1 MHHPSLRRHARHGL
15 LLIGLLGLTACGG
28 DSNQPFSTGNT
39 TDTPVTVPDAAL
51 DYWPTEGW
59 QTGDEASHGFTAGAF
74 DTLAADAASA
84 LPYHT
89 SLMVIR
95 DGWILH
101 ESYNS
106 PASSTIDAT
115 YKHNVWSVAKSVTS
129 MTVGRAHSRGDL
141 NVPLGLASP
150 DVLEL
155 TVEDVYPADVVASLA
170 IDDPR
175 RQITLRHVLQMKSG
189 LAWNEPAWLINFSA
203 MRDPLLLAL
212 SGQAPATCP
221 DNEHT
226 LLCVILN
233 QPLAHAPGTVWN
245 YNTYDSYL
253 ISGFFT
259 QLTGTDLAGYAAEHL
274 FNPVGMS
281 VTPDSD
287 WLNFPSVDYTFGGGL
302 LHITTRD
309 LGRLGMLMLYDGHW
323 AGEQLISRDW
333 ITMST
338 TPQGA
343 GFIAAFGP
351 DNEPLP
357 TPVPINLEY
366 GMQWWTTTGVMSGPK
381 ALTARGLGGQFMQI
395 YKDKELII
403 LITSDES
410 SYPETLPYRSTQIN
424 DFIKTHIL
432 DRLTD

>member
-1 MHHPSLRRHARHGL
+1 MFLPPLRRHARHGL
-15 LLIGLLGLTACGG
+15 LMIGLLGLSACGG
-28 DSNQPFSTGNT
+28 DSNHPFSTGPAP
-39 TDTPVTVPDAAL
+39 DTSVTAADL
-51 DYWPTEGW
+51 APDYWPTEEW
-59 QTGDEASHGFTAGAF
+59 QTGDESGQGFTPGAF
-74 DTLAADAASA
+74 DTLAADAATA

-95 DGWILH
+95 DGWIVH

-106 PASSTIDAT
+106 PASSTIEAS
-115 YKHNVWSVAKSVTS
+115 YKHHVWSVTKSVTS
-129 MTVGRAHSRGDL
+129 MTLGRARTLGDL
-141 NVPLGLASP
+141 QVPVGLASP
-150 DVLEL
+150 DVLDL
-155 TVEDVYPADVVASLA
+155 TVEDVFPADVVATLA
-170 IDDPR
+170 EDDPR

-203 MRDPLLLAL
+203 MRDPLFLTAL
-212 SGQAPATCP
+212 NLVPACP
-221 DNEHT
+221 NNEHKM
-226 LLCVILN
+226 LCAILQ
-233 QPLAHAPGTVWN
+233 QPLAFTPGTVWN

-259 QLTGTDLAGYAAEHL
+259 QLTGRTLVSYATEHL
-274 FNPVGMS
+274 FDRIGMS
-281 VTPDSD
+281 VNPDSD
-287 WLNFPSVDYTFGGGL
+287 WANTPSANYTFGGGL
-302 LHITTRD
+302 LSITTRD
-309 LGRLGMLMLYDGHW
+309 LGRLGMLMLYNGNW

-333 ITMST
+333 ITVST

-366 GMQWWTTTGVMSGPK
+366 GMQWWTTTGVMSGPS

-403 LITSDES
+403 LVTSDTN
-410 SYPETLPYRSTQIN
+410 SYTETLPYRSTQIN
-424 DFIKTHIL
+424 EFITTHIL
-432 DRLTD
+432 DRMTN

>member
-1 MHHPSLRRHARHGL
+1 M
-15 LLIGLLGLTACGG
+15 IGLLGLTACGG
-28 DSNQPFSTGNT
+28 DSNQPFSTGVT
-39 TDTPVTVPDAAL
+39 TDTPVTVPDAAP

-106 PASSTIDAT
+106 PASSTIEASH
-115 YKHNVWSVAKSVTS
+115 KHHVWSVTKSVTS
-129 MTVGRAHSRGDL
+129 MTLGRARTLGDL
-141 NVPLGLASP
+141 PVPAGLVAP
-150 DVLEL
+150 DVLDL
-155 TVEDVYPADVVASLA
+155 TVEEVFPADVIATLA
-170 IDDPR
+170 EDDPR
-175 RQITLRHVLQMKSG
+175 RQITLRHALQMKSG

-203 MRDPLLLAL
+203 MRDPLLLTAL
-212 SGQAPATCP
+212 DLVPACP
-221 DNEHT
+221 DNEHKM
-226 LLCVILN
+226 LCAILQ
-233 QPLAHAPGTVWN
+233 QPLAFTPGTVWN

-259 QLTGTDLAGYAAEHL
+259 QLTGSSLVSYATEHL
-274 FNPVGMS
+274 FDRIGMS
-281 VTPDSD
+281 VDPEND
-287 WLNFPSVDYTFGGGL
+287 WANIPSANYTFGGGL
-302 LHITTRD
+302 LNITTRD
-309 LGRLGMLMLYDGHW
+309 LGRLGMLMLYDGIW

-424 DFIKTHIL
+424 EFITTHIL